1 MRPEPSH
8 DDDLDARIARAEL
21 AVIERDE
28 RIRRRTDALVRRA
41 KADVA
46 RHAGTGLVVG
56 VGLAAFIWW
65 MRRDRRAQAAAGPAA
80 APAPQPAGP
89 SMWEMLARELGLSLS
104 SVLPMLWPYVP
115 RAVRRYLN
123 PQTAGAVLSFLAPF
137 IARLFRRSPRPNAG
151 A

>member
-1 MRPEPSH
+1 M
-8 DDDLDARIARAEL
+8 
-21 AVIERDE
+21 
-28 RIRRRTDALVRRA
+28 
-41 KADVA
+41 
-46 RHAGTGLVVG
+46 VG

-65 MRRDRRAQAAAGPAA
+65 MRRDRRAQAAAGLAA
-80 APAPQPAGP
+80 APPPQPAGP

-115 RAVRRYLN
+115 RAVRRYVN

-137 IARLFRRSPRPNAG
+137 IARLFRRSPGPSAG